1 MSLTPEERNLSEFSI
16 KYTPYS
22 IQDHYAILHLAK
34 VHNTSRGMLVKMAV
48 HEWLSEHL
56 PNELELAQMMAEIRL
71 ATKETE

>member
-48 HEWLSEHL
+48 HEWLREHL
-56 PNELELAQMMAEIRL
+56 PHELELAQMMAEIRL